1 MRTIAVFGASGRT
14 GKQFTELALK
24 NEYAVK
30 ALVRNVSRL
39 GTQHSNLQ
47 VIQGDALNPIDVKQ
61 TIDETEA
68 VIDLI
73 GPGKGKGS
81 PPELQRT
88 ATRSILDAMRQQHV
102 KRIVVLAS
110 LPFGILDPRDRPSF
124 IHKSM
129 MFMAKRLMGA
139 MVQDAREHI
148 QWIIQTELDWTVV
161 RAPSLND
168 EPLRGNYRV
177 GYLDAKTGKSIA
189 RSDVAAFMLDVLM
202 NNKYVRQ
209 MPLLSN

>member
-14 GKQFTELALK
+14 GKQFTERALK

-39 GTQHSNLQ
+39 GTQHSNLR
-47 VIQGDALNPIDVKQ
+47 VIQGDVLNPIDVEQ
-61 TIDETEA
+61 TIDGTEA
-68 VIDLI
+68 VNDLI
-73 GPGKGKGS
+73 GPSKGS

-88 ATRSILDAMRQQHV
+88 PTRAILDAMRLHHV
-102 KRIVVLAS
+102 KRVVVLAS
-110 LPFGILDPRDRPSF
+110 LPFGILDLHDRPSF

-139 MVQDAREHI
+139 MVQDA
-148 QWIIQTELDWTVV
+148 
-161 RAPSLND
+161 S
-168 EPLRGNYRV
+168 
-177 GYLDAKTGKSIA
+177 TGKSITRA
-189 RSDVAAFMLDVLM
+189 DVAALMLDVLM
-202 NNKYVRQ
+202 NHTILRQ